1 MIGFILSRTAQM
13 LIMLLLMSMVIY
25 GLIGLMPGDPV
36 DLLAAGN
43 PHLTPEGIARLRAYY
58 GVDQPLYLR
67 YWHWLSAALRGDFG
81 YSRLFAKPVLQVL
94 WPRLLNTALLA
105 GISFALAIGIALP
118 LGMYAARKPQTR
130 VDAAINLF
138 CFAGIS
144 VPPFWLALLLII
156 LFAVT
161 LGWLP
166 ASVTLAG
173 NESII
178 RHLRDMILPVLTLTL
193 LNIGIY
199 TRYVRSAMRDALG
212 QDYIRTARAKGVSE
226 HGVVWRHALRNAM
239 IPVIT
244 IIALEFGNLFS
255 GALVTEQMFA
265 YLGMGKLIFDAILGN
280 DYNVALIG
288 LLLATAM
295 TLFANLLADLAY
307 ARLDPRIGFE
317 GRT

>member
-1 MIGFILSRTAQM
+1 
-13 LIMLLLMSMVIY
+13 MLLIMSMVIY

-43 PHLTPEGIARLRAYY
+43 PHITPEGIARLRALY
-58 GVDQPLYLR
+58 GVDQPLWSR
-67 YWHWLSAALRGDFG
+67 YGHWLSAALQGNFG
-81 YSRLFAKPVLQVL
+81 YSRLFSKPVLTVL
-94 WPRLLNTALLA
+94 WPRLLNTVLLA
-105 GISFALAIGIALP
+105 GISFVLALALAFP
-118 LGMYAARKPQTR
+118 LGMLAARRPNSR

-173 NESII
+173 HESWG
-178 RHLRDMILPVLTLTL
+178 RHARDMVLPVLTLTL
-193 LNIGIY
+193 LNIGAY
-199 TRYVRSAMRDALG
+199 TRYIRSAMREALG

-226 HGVVWRHALRNAM
+226 SGVVWRHALRNAL
-239 IPVIT
+239 IPVAT
-244 IIALEFGNLFS
+244 IIALEFGSLLS

-265 YLGMGKLIFDAILGN
+265 YLGMGKLIFDAVLGN
-280 DYNVALIG
+280 DYNLALVG

-295 TLFANLLADLAY
+295 ILLANLLADLAY
-307 ARLDPRIGFE
+307 VRLDPRISL
-317 GRT
+317 RARRL